1 MSGKPFIRVVPE
13 EIGRYGADGAI
24 VLAHIRYRCETDGPG
39 RFVVYGVRWWRV
51 SLAGI
56 AEELCMSRDAVKR
69 TMKRLGDAVTANHFE
84 PFDNQTRAYHV
95 PAYGNAMTCEGAD
108 SHRPDLPGGESAL
121 PPGRIRT
128 TPGAIPPSTHLSG
141 ELGEV
146 GGEGGRAGAPPAPAH
161 TDHALANGKRPPWI
175 RGPHGPRCRRHV
187 NDPDPP
193 GCRGCE
199 KAREADKTEREAEQA
214 RQDEERARI
223 RRAIDSC
230 RDCDQYGR
238 LDDLRDCPKHPSFRE
253 AS

>member
-13 EIGRYGADGAI
+13 EIGQHGGDGAI

-39 RFVVYGVRWWRV
+39 RFVMDGVRWWRV
-51 SLAGI
+51 SLAEL
-56 AEELCMSRDAVKR
+56 AAELCMSRDVVKR
-69 TMKRLGDAVTANHFE
+69 TMKRLGDAITANNFE
-84 PFDNQTRAYHV
+84 PDQGRTLSYHV
-95 PAYGNAMTCEGAD
+95 PPRSDALTCERAE
-108 SHRPDLPGGESAL
+108 SPQPDLRKGESA
-121 PPGRIRT
+121 PPMGRIRPT
-128 TPGAIPPSTHLSG
+128 LGANPPFTHLSG
-141 ELGEV
+141 ELEE
-146 GGEGGRAGAPPAPAH
+146 GGEGGRASAQPAPAR
-161 TDHALANGKRPPWI
+161 TDHRLANGKRPPWI
-175 RGPHGPRCRRHV
+175 RGPHGPRCRRHI

-199 KAREADKTEREAEQA
+199 KAREAEKAERDAEQA

-238 LDDLRDCPKHPSFRE
+238 LDDLRRCPKHPTFRE